1 MTATIIVDV
10 QTDSHHGSQQKGVTP
25 KKVGFFVYM
34 ILMHLKIEN
43 LDRKLMSTR

>member
-1 MTATIIVDV
+1 MATIVVDV
-10 QTDSHHGSQQKGVTP
+10 QIDSHPGDTEEGQ
-25 KKVGFFVYM
+25 FVYM